1 MFGVS
6 MNMLSSTFSSVK
18 DFLFSTS
25 CFNCGAQLKNDERR
39 VCEQCWNSLSNV
51 GEHDYT
57 FNVLKERF
65 REGGVIDEFVSL
77 YYFEKGK
84 LLQHL
89 AHSLKYEEITA
100 FGFELGVQLGNKLRD
115 KNIDC
120 VIPVPLNKRK
130 ERERGYNQSDFVA
143 KGISSI
149 INVPVFS
156 DVVRRVKYTVTQTH
170 LNAQERKKN
179 IAEAFA
185 VTQSEKI
192 KNKNIL
198 IVDDIITTGS
208 TIQETAKVLMDS
220 GATKVIAGSVG
231 LAKLGEDS

>member
-1 MFGVS
+1 M
-6 MNMLSSTFSSVK
+6 
-18 DFLFSTS
+18 
-25 CFNCGAQLKNDERR
+25 
-39 VCEQCWNSLSNV
+39 
-51 GEHDYT
+51 
-57 FNVLKERF
+57 
-65 REGGVIDEFVSL
+65 
-77 YYFEKGK
+77 
-84 LLQHL
+84 
-89 AHSLKYEEITA
+89 
-100 FGFELGVQLGNKLRD
+100 RD